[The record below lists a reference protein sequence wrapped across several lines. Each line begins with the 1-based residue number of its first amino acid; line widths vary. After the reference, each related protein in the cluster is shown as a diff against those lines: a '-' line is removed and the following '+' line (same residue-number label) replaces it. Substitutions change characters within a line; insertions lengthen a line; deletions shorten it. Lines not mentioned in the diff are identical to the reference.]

1 MHVLARRECGTS
13 ALTTMLQQR
22 LDRSLGPFWWMT
34 DPITPQTNCYR
45 FDDPLLA
52 DEFHS
57 ILCQRGQW
65 AVQVQQV
72 PRANLQILEE
82 PQCHPNTHPRQR
94 VA

>member
-1 MHVLARRECGTS
+1 MHVLAHRESGAP
-13 ALTTMLQQR
+13 ALTTLLEQH
-22 LDRSLGPFWWMT
+22 LSRSPGLFWWMVN
-34 DPITPQTNCYR
+34 PITPQTNCYI